1 MKRSGIVALAA
12 SVLLLWA
19 AAAGA
24 AEETRPSGGF
34 SKVVHVTATVEKV
47 DMATRHVTI
56 RGPEGQVITVKA
68 GPEVKNLDM
77 IKPGDTVVVDYYE
90 AIAWNVMKPGEA
102 GPGMSVTESL
112 ETAKKGEQPGAV
124 AESQVT
130 AVTTIEAIDKARN
143 TVTLK
148 GPRGNTETIKVR
160 DPKNLDKVKVGDRVE
175 ITYTEAMAISVEAAA
190 PPKGK

>member
-47 DMATRHVTI
+47 DMATRHVTV
-56 RGPEGQVITVKA
+56 RGPEGVITVKA

-102 GPGMSVTESL
+102 GPGMSMTGSL
-112 ETAKKGEQPGAV
+112 ETAKKGEQPGAL
-124 AESQVT
+124 AETQVT

-148 GPRGNTETIKVR
+148 GPRGNTETIRVR

-175 ITYTEAMAISVEAAA
+175 ITYTEALAISVEAAA
-190 PPKGK
+190 PGKGK